1 MEDLDTPLTEARAGR
16 APVEAFR
23 TLEGV
28 PVRELVVLE
37 VAVEP
42 SCLVGDLVGDLP
54 RLVGRAGLGT
64 GLGLGAL
71 RLILFWWVGSVT
83 VLGLRAAAPVEAVM
97 LLGLGRAAGRDAG
110 CCMMLMVVG
119 RTNMP
124 LAGAQSK

>member
-42 SCLVGDLVGDLP
+42 SCLVGDLVGDWGFH
-54 RLVGRAGLGT
+54 VSASKGRY
-64 GLGLGAL
+64 
-71 RLILFWWVGSVT
+71 
-83 VLGLRAAAPVEAVM
+83 E
-97 LLGLGRAAGRDAG
+97 
-110 CCMMLMVVG
+110 
-119 RTNMP
+119 
-124 LAGAQSK
+124 